1 MGMARSFAVVLRSL
15 RQQHGWSQAELARR
29 AGVTDAYV
37 AQLETGTRRNPSLE
51 VLQRL
56 AKALKVPVTDL
67 LQ

>member
-1 MGMARSFAVVLRSL
+1 MVLRSL

-56 AKALKVPVTDL
+56 AKALKVPVTEL